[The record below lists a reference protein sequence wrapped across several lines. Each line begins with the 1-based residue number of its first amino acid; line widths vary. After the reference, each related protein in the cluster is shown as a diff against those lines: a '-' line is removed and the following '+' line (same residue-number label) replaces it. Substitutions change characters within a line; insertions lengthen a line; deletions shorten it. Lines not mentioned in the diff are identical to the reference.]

1 MNLTNITYYH
11 LMYFVVVFEE
21 RNLSKAAERISI
33 SRQALSKSISSFED
47 TLGSQLFVRKQH
59 GVEPTQAAKELMP
72 HVKTILR
79 EYDQISNRGQMERMA
94 GRRVTIYTIDAIS
107 QVFPNQF
114 YTQFYEEYPDIIL
127 TIEERN
133 EDFAIEQL
141 LANNCDFAV
150 VSNESNYY
158 DFDYTFLFHADYG
171 SYMSVRHPLA
181 QKENLTLADFEGKRF
196 VGKSMG
202 LEYYNNAVQAVYDN
216 SLELDFFLELTN
228 PGKRRDL
235 VRDGQLCSCAWNYNM
250 FNDMDDGVVFKKVKD
265 MGDGIDLYLIEKH
278 NTRKKNKNAVAFKQY
293 LLNWLGN
300 QRTRLMI

>member
-1 MNLTNITYYH
+1 MNLTNFTYYH
-11 LMYFVVVFEE
+11 LLYFSVVFEE
-21 RNLSKAAERISI
+21 RNLSKAADKISI
-33 SRQALSKSISSFED
+33 SRQALSKSISSLEQ

-72 HVKTILR
+72 HVRTILR
-79 EYDQISNRGQMERMA
+79 EYDQICNKGQMERMA

-107 QVFPNQF
+107 QVFPNSF
-114 YTQFYEEYPDIIL
+114 YSEFNKKYPDIIL

-133 EDFAIEQL
+133 EDFAIQQL
-141 LANNCDFAV
+141 LTNNCDFAV

-158 DFDYTFLFHADYG
+158 DFDYTYLFHGDYG
-171 SYMSVRHPLA
+171 SYMSVDHPLA
-181 QKENLTLADFEGKRF
+181 RKENLTLDDFEGARF

-202 LEYYNNAVQAVYDN
+202 LEYYNNAVQAVYEN

-235 VRDGQLCSCAWNYNM
+235 VRDGKFCSCAWNYNL

-265 MGDGIDLYLIEKH
+265 MGEGIDVYLIE
-278 NTRKKNKNAVAFKQY
+278 TRNGKKRNKNALAFKKY
-293 LLNWLGN
+293 LLDWLEDN
-300 QRTRLMI
+300 RIKE